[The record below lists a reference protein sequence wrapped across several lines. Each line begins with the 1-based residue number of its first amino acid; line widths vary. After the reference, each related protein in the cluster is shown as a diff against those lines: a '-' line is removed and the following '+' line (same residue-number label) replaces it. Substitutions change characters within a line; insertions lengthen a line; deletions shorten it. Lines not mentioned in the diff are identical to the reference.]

1 VRYVS
6 TTSTLFY
13 SVTRRASFQHRLW
26 AEIEVSAAIPHG
38 IGLAL
43 TPDYGAPARA
53 DRLETV
59 MLRMGVRE
67 EIEPVASATE
77 RPVQVLTTTMRL
89 QKLVIDRPAIVAYFQ
104 SISPDKQ
111 EIALVH
117 ALEVGVKELGARRG
131 TKRS

>member
-1 VRYVS
+1 
-6 TTSTLFY
+6 
-13 SVTRRASFQHRLW
+13 
-26 AEIEVSAAIPHG
+26 
-38 IGLAL
+38 
-43 TPDYGAPARA
+43 
-53 DRLETV
+53 
-59 MLRMGVRE
+59 MLRVGVSE
-67 EIEPVASATE
+67 EIEPVASATQ

-131 TKRS
+131 GKRT